1 MEQEAMYFGENG
13 IIENASNKNKEPI
26 NINELYI
33 KRIVLS
39 YKRFYSKDLFK
50 PFSGYVH
57 KAYAFAA
64 PLCIKVPQMNAY
76 AKYFNENSKYMDLLG
91 NDKKLLE
98 KYNKIKLKVYLKR
111 NLIVNQSI
119 YI

>member
-26 NINELYI
+26 NINELDI

-57 KAYAFAA
+57 KAYMHM
-64 PLCIKVPQMNAY
+64 LNISMK
-76 AKYFNENSKYMDLLG
+76 
-91 NDKKLLE
+91 
-98 KYNKIKLKVYLKR
+98 
-111 NLIVNQSI
+111 IVNTWI
-119 YI
+119 F